1 MALIGG
7 FLGTDILREEIAVT
21 RETAARYQQM
31 DDERAAMT
39 RAGFAKLTDA
49 DPLRN

>member
-1 MALIGG
+1 
-7 FLGTDILREEIAVT
+7 
-21 RETAARYQQM
+21 M

-49 DPLRN
+49 DPLRNWVGYTDRFTQTTYAKRHCADLRRARH